1 MPKFQPGDTVIVH
14 SLEGECAHLNG
25 MEGTITSLF
34 KPSVVE
40 IDRTII
46 INCYRV
52 DVGVDASY
60 WIEQTYLRRPDRKA
74 PPVSADTFEPG
85 DWATIEQLTGWNP
98 TKRMHA

>member
-34 KPSVVE
+34 KETVRE
-40 IDRTII
+40 IDGSII
-46 INCYRV
+46 EDCYRV
-52 DVGVDASY
+52 DIGPEESY
-60 WIEQTYLRRPDRKA
+60 WIGQEYLRRPERKA

-85 DWATIEQLTGWNP
+85 DWAAIEQLTGWNP